1 MLFYRIPVISEALFK
16 YTKTMQFTRKQHQRT
31 LISNA
36 TVNLQTVLALF
47 GPQSC
52 TVFYVEGGMMLKDNN
67 N

>member
-1 MLFYRIPVISEALFK
+1 
-16 YTKTMQFTRKQHQRT
+16 MQFTRKQHQRT
-31 LISNA
+31 LTSNA